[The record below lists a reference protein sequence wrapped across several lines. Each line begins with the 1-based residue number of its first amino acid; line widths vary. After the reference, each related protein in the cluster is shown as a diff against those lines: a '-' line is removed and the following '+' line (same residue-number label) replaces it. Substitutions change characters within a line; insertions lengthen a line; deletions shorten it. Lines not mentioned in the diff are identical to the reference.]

1 VHGMSS
7 TSRRR
12 SKLWRCCFGSS
23 VLHWKLRCKTVA
35 SIFRVNLDCFQAHI
49 ERMSGDVRRQRS
61 SEERYYCTRGA
72 LGDVLPHVYSEY
84 RRTHANLPGGQVGL
98 WQVIN

>member
-12 SKLWRCCFGSS
+12 SKLWRCCFGIS

-61 SEERYYCTRGA
+61 SEERYYLRVVPLVMCCHMY
-72 LGDVLPHVYSEY
+72 LPSIVAH
-84 RRTHANLPGGQVGL
+84 TLICQVGK
-98 WQVIN
+98 WVCGR